1 MSDRTASK
9 GGRGVEAVS
18 LTKAPARIL
27 IVEDDWIVATVAE
40 RALFEAGHKIV
51 GIAYTAQDAFNLAQV
66 HRPELILFDIK
77 LSTGTDGVD
86 AALKIMQKF
95 AIRPLF
101 VSAHAD
107 NEDVRERAK
116 ASRPLG
122 WLNKPFTTKQLLNAV
137 DLALH
142 LVRAK

>member
-1 MSDRTASK
+1 MADRSGTTTL
-9 GGRGVEAVS
+9 GGDSGANRAKSQG
-18 LTKAPARIL
+18 RIL

-51 GIAYTAQDAFNLAQV
+51 GIAYTGQDAFTMAQV

-77 LSTGTDGVD
+77 LSGAMDGVE
-86 AALKIMQKF
+86 AALKVHHKF
-95 AIRPLF
+95 GIRPLF

-107 NEDVRERAK
+107 SEDVREKAK
-116 ASRPLG
+116 AARPLG
-122 WLNKPFTTKQLLNAV
+122 WLTKPFTSKQLLSAV
-137 DLALH
+137 DLALG